1 MNDIPIS
8 KDRFRRAILCS
19 LSLLGQGRPELR
31 CGTGTVR
38 CLDSAVTLGC
48 LLILSTPKITF
59 FSDRTSLARPSAFVR
74 LVSFKRWSR
83 YHTAVVRQQLFSENF
98 TILSNH
104 NHCNK
109 IHLHFSLCFSLF
121 LHFPPP
127 SPTPQP
133 PDPPSQKSKP
143 SNISTQNRMHQQF
156 SKFIDN
162 YS

>member
-38 CLDSAVTLGC
+38 CLDSAVTLAC

-59 FSDRTSLARPSAFVR
+59 FSDRTSLARPSAFIR
-74 LVSFKRWSR
+74 LVSFKRRPR

-98 TILSNH
+98 TILFICNH
-104 NHCNK
+104 LNK
-109 IHLHFSLCFSLF
+109 IQPHFFFVFPFSSKF
-121 LHFPPP
+121 HP
-127 SPTPQP
+127 SPLPHNRPIRHPKNPNSATSP
-133 PDPPSQKSKP
+133 PKH
-143 SNISTQNRMHQQF
+143 RMHQLS
-156 SKFIDN
+156 SKCIGN
-162 YS
+162 C